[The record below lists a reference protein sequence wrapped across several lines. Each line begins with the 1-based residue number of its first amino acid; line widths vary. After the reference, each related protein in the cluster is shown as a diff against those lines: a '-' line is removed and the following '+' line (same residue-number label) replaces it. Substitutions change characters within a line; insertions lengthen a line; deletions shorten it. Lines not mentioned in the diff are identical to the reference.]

1 MQDATHEKFLF
12 EEEDLIQALEG
23 NSIYFLF
30 WFIFYSF
37 IALTSKDLELKNLF
51 LQLQKS
57 LYRSF
62 RKLEFILQ
70 SIGSFFLIKIES

>member
-51 LQLQKS
+51 LQLQKVFTDLLES
-57 LYRSF
+57 LNLFYSPS
-62 RKLEFILQ
+62 EV
-70 SIGSFFLIKIES
+70 FF